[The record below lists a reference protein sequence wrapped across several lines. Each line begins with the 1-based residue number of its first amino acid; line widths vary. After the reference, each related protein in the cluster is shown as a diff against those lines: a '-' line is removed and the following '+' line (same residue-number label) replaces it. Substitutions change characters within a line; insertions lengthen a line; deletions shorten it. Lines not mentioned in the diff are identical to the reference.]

1 MAGTA
6 VKNASG
12 TESGTI
18 HNVSAMKMDI
28 RVMDGGP
35 VHPTRAV
42 MSRQGTSQPV
52 NPSNG
57 RNFGN
62 APKAEQRATSHI
74 LLENL

>member
-1 MAGTA
+1 
-6 VKNASG
+6 
-12 TESGTI
+12 
-18 HNVSAMKMDI
+18 MKMDI

-35 VHPTRAV
+35 VHPTRGV

-74 LLENL
+74 VLENL